1 MKYVKAAKTFY
12 ILCSILLCGIGIML
26 ICWPTLS
33 AEVLCVVLGVVSL
46 VYGAEKIVGY
56 FSRDMYRLAFQFD
69 LALGIFV
76 AIIGVILLLHPG
88 RVLLLVDFIV
98 GLFVLIEGVFKVQ
111 TSVDAFRFGMKAWW
125 LILMGALLSCVFGLI
140 LLFGLLPAT
149 SVLMVF
155 VGISLVA
162 DGAQN
167 LFNAFYTIKS
177 MGRAPRGGRIYL
189 DSDDYREEV

>member
-1 MKYVKAAKTFY
+1 MKYVKAAKSFY
-12 ILCSILLCGIGIML
+12 ILCSILLCAIGTML
-26 ICWPTLS
+26 ICWPTVS
-33 AEVLCVVLGVVSL
+33 AGVLCVVLGVVSL
-46 VYGAEKIVGY
+46 VYGAEKIIGY

-76 AIIGVILLLHPG
+76 AIIGVVLLLRPG
-88 RVLLLVDFIV
+88 RVLELVDFIV
-98 GLFVLIEGVFKVQ
+98 GLFVIIEGVFKVQ
-111 TSVDAFRFGMKAWW
+111 TSVDAYRFGMKAWW

-140 LLFGLLPAT
+140 LLFSLLPAT

-177 MGRAPRGGRIYL
+177 MGRAPRDNRVYL
-189 DSDDYREEV
+189 DSDEYREDV

>member
-12 ILCSILLCGIGIML
+12 ILCSILLCAIGTLL
-26 ICWPTLS
+26 ICLPTLS

-46 VYGAEKIVGY
+46 VYGTEKIIGY
-56 FSRDMYRLAFQFD
+56 FSKDMYRLAFQFD

-88 RVLLLVDFIV
+88 KVLELVDFIV

-125 LILMGALLSCVFGLI
+125 LILMGALLSCVFGLL
-140 LLFGLLPAT
+140 LLFSLLPAT
-149 SVLMVF
+149 TVLMVF
-155 VGISLVA
+155 VGISLIA

-177 MGRAPRGGRIYL
+177 MGRVPRECF
-189 DSDDYREEV
+189 DEEEGEEL

>member
-1 MKYVKAAKTFY
+1 MKYIKAAKTFY
-12 ILCSILLCGIGIML
+12 ILCSILLCAIGILL

-33 AEVLCVVLGVVSL
+33 AGVLSIVLGVVSL
-46 VYGAEKIVGY
+46 VYGAEKIIGY

-76 AIIGVILLLHPG
+76 AIIGVILLLRPG
-88 RVLLLVDFIV
+88 RVLELLDFIV

-111 TSVDAFRFGMKAWW
+111 TSVDACRFGLKAWW
-125 LILMGALLSCVFGLI
+125 LILMGALLSCVFGLL
-140 LLFGLLPAT
+140 LLFSLLPAT
-149 SVLMVF
+149 TVLMVF

-167 LFNAFYTIKS
+167 LFNAFYTIRC
-177 MGRAPRGGRIYL
+177 MGRTPRESHIRL
-189 DSDDYREEV
+189 DGDGFREEL

>member
-1 MKYVKAAKTFY
+1 MKYIKAAKSFY
-12 ILCSILLCGIGIML
+12 ILCSILLCAIGTLL

-33 AEVLCVVLGVVSL
+33 AEVLCIVLGVVSL
-46 VYGAEKIVGY
+46 VYGAEKIIGY

-76 AIIGVILLLHPG
+76 AIIGVTLLLRPG
-88 RVLLLVDFIV
+88 RVLELVDFIV
-98 GLFVLIEGVFKVQ
+98 GLFVIIEGVFKVQ
-111 TSVDAFRFGMKAWW
+111 TSVDAYRFGMKAWW
-125 LILMGALLSCVFGLI
+125 LILMGALLSCVFGLL
-140 LLFGLLPAT
+140 LLFSLLTAT

-177 MGRAPRGGRIYL
+177 MGRAPRDNHVYL
-189 DSDDYREEV
+189 DSDDYREEL